1 VEFSEFNTFSA
12 IAGETWVVGSTAA
25 FLPAGDTTGSCAA
38 AGKYQVMSISGTEV
52 YVEGGPGALQT
63 NGTALN
69 AGSGAVGINDGCLV
83 EERCHMT
90 PGDDSV
96 AGVVGLFL
104 GATLIA
110 LGACVQITLANP
122 KGYTLITQ
130 HED

>member
-1 VEFSEFNTFSA
+1 M
-12 IAGETWVVGSTAA
+12 VGSTAA
-25 FLPAGDTTGSCAA
+25 FFPAGDSVEDPDGDAAGSCAA
-38 AGKYQVMSISGTEV
+38 AGKYQVVSVTGTAV

-83 EERCHMT
+83 EERCHMS

-96 AGVVGLFL
+96 AGVVALFL
-104 GATLIA
+104 VATLVAI
-110 LGACVQITLANP
+110 GACVQITLANP